1 MRKLPPV
8 FFIAALIWMSIGI
21 STQAQAV
28 PQEAA
33 GSPVQSSIQSSS
45 QNSVQAAAPASSS
58 PPAAA
63 QPPRW
68 SGTTEKNAQAYAAG
82 HRPQYVRYFSL
93 EHRSAEQMNPEDREL
108 LQSRSRELSI
118 AAEIFGYD
126 ISAGKWT
133 VDQTL
138 CPVFPNTLMVHY
150 LSKSPDGSE
159 SLFTALV
166 PRGRGRVRVVPSLH
180 RNAATY
186 LPAAKDPRN
195 YALFNELVPAESAKR
210 DSGPDGKWLIL
221 GVCYAEMVGAR
232 PNVPDDPGLD
242 IAMVHAPASTF
253 RIDTVAKTRQ
263 IQFPDREGSNVYTI
277 WTITL
282 DRAGRITSAVDE
294 DYSTFVAH
302 VVKLQEPVGKVKPN
316 PPEPTGKLISPTD
329 QPKIKV
335 TNPAEIPQR

>member
-1 MRKLPPV
+1 
-8 FFIAALIWMSIGI
+8 MSIGV
-21 STQAQAV
+21 SAQARGV
-28 PQEAA
+28 PQEAV
-33 GSPVQSSIQSSS
+33 GSSVQGSS
-45 QNSVQAAAPASSS
+45 QSTSQDAAPPSSSS
-58 PPAAA
+58 PSAAS
-63 QPPRW
+63 QPPPRW
-68 SGTTEKNAQAYAAG
+68 SGTTEKNAQAYRAVN
-82 HRPQYVRYFSL
+82 RPQYVRYFSL
-93 EHRSAEQMNPEDREL
+93 EHRSAAQMNPEDRDL

-126 ISAGKWT
+126 ISAGNWT
-133 VDQTL
+133 VDQTI
-138 CPVFPNTLMVHY
+138 CPVFPNTLMLHY
-150 LSKSPDGSE
+150 LSKYPDGSE

-186 LPAAKDPRN
+186 LPAVKDPRN
-195 YALFNELVPAESAKR
+195 YALFNELVPAEMARR
-210 DSGPDGKWLIL
+210 DSGPEGKWLIL

-242 IAMVHAPASTF
+242 IAMVHAPVSTF
-253 RIDTVAKTRQ
+253 RVDTVEKTRQ

-277 WTITL
+277 WTIAL
-282 DRAGRITSAVDE
+282 SKAGRITGATDE

-316 PPEPTGKLISPTD
+316 PPEPTGKIISPTD

-335 TNPAEIPQR
+335 TNPPEIPQG